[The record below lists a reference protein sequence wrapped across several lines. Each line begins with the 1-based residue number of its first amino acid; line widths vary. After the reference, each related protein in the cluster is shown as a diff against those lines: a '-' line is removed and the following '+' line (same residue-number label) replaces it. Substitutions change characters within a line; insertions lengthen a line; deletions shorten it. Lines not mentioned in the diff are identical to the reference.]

1 MRKNLIKL
9 LLIFVLGVLVVTS
22 SCNKKQNDA
31 QKRIKYVFL
40 FIGDGMG
47 ANHAYVSDLYLKK
60 RGLKGITF
68 LNFPSVVL
76 TTTNCADS
84 NKITDSGA
92 GGTAIATGHKTQF
105 HAIGMDRKTGKKFTS
120 FAEIAHRQGWK
131 VGLISSVA
139 LNHATPACFYA
150 HVPERSMYNLIASQM
165 LRSGFEFFGGG
176 GLLIN
181 GQNRDSLRKLYFDS
195 LRQAGYKVVFNR
207 EDFDKAI
214 KSGKKVFLTDTASLD
229 NAQSIYY
236 MIDSLSR
243 VSLADFTKAA
253 IRFLYNPKGF
263 FLMVEGG
270 KIDWASHAN
279 DVATMIY
286 ETADFNRAIE
296 QALQFYQ
303 EHPDETIIIVTADHE
318 TGGLSLGYN
327 ATRYT
332 LNLDLLSKQY
342 RSKQFLNT
350 YLASTY
356 PEGYSYKLQ
365 KFVKFDTV
373 MVDRKNFSSMV
384 NDLVDALQHK
394 AGISW
399 TTHSHTA
406 AMVPTY
412 VKGVGADEYQGIID
426 NTYTF
431 EVLMKLTGL
440 KQ

>member
-1 MRKNLIKL
+1 MRKL
-9 LLIFVLGVLVVTS
+9 LFKSLVIFILGVIFIAT
-22 SCNKKQNDA
+22 SCNNNPESKEKHV
-31 QKRIKYVFL
+31 KYVFL

-105 HAIGMDRKTGKKFTS
+105 HAIGMDRNTGKKFSS
-120 FAEIAHRQGWK
+120 FAEIAHRHGWK
-131 VGLISSVA
+131 IGLISSVA

-150 HVPERSMYNLIASQM
+150 HVPERSMYNVIASQM

-176 GLLIN
+176 GLLVN
-181 GQNRDSLRKLYFDS
+181 GQNRDSLRMLYFDS
-195 LRQAGYKVVFNR
+195 LKQQGYEVVFNR
-207 EDFDKAI
+207 KDFDQAI
-214 KSGKKVFLTDTASLD
+214 KSAKKLFLTDTASLD

-236 MIDSLSR
+236 MIDSLSH
-243 VSLADFTKAA
+243 VSLADFTKSA
-253 IRFLYNPKGF
+253 IKFLDNPKGF

-279 DVATMIY
+279 DVAAMIY

-303 EHPDETIIIVTADHE
+303 KHPDETIIIVTADHE

-327 ATRYT
+327 DTRYS

-342 RSKQFLNT
+342 RSKQFLT
-350 YLASTY
+350 SYLATTY
-356 PEGYSYKLQ
+356 PEGYSFKL
-365 KFVKFDTV
+365 KKYVKLDTN
-373 MVDRKNFSSMV
+373 MIDRKNFTAMV

-406 AMVPTY
+406 AMIPTY
-412 VKGVGADEYQGIID
+412 VKGVGQDQYQGIID

-431 EVLMKLTGL
+431 KVLMKLAGFE
-440 KQ
+440 Q